1 MNCPH
6 CKKPITLFAD
16 NGRIGG
22 ATKGPAKRR
31 GGPEYY
37 RAIAL
42 KGQEA
47 RRRNKLS
54 KEAEDLRRS
63 GGVL

>member
-16 NGRIGG
+16 SGRVGG
-22 ATKGPAKRR
+22 STKGPSKAR

-37 RAIAL
+37 RAIAA
-42 KGQEA
+42 KGHEA
-47 RRRNKLS
+47 RRRRKAT

-63 GGVL
+63 GGVI